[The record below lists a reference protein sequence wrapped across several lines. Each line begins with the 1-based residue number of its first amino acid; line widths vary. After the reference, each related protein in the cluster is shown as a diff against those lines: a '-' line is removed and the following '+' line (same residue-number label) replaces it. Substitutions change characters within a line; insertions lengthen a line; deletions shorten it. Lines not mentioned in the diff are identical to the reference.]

1 MAILPP
7 GVSSTDFAS
16 ALRQFA
22 GAVGDDWVLSSDDDL
37 VPYRDHYSPVPLA
50 EDELIPSAA
59 VAPATVEQVQAIVRT
74 ANQYKIPLYPISTG
88 KNFAYGGPAP
98 NLRGS
103 VVVDLKR
110 MNRILEVNAQ
120 RNFALVEPGVS
131 YFDLY
136 RHIQERGLKVWLDC
150 PDPGWGSPVGN
161 TLDRG
166 IGYTLGPYRDHVG
179 SQYGMEMVLA
189 NGEVMRTGMGALPN
203 SDAWA
208 EYKYGFGPDPSGLF
222 AQGNYGIVTKMGLRL
237 MPQPE
242 HWRTGLIT
250 VPKRRD
256 LVPLVDTVNY
266 LTDLFII
273 GEPWYGSPLRPLLGN
288 TEFLEAATRRGGANE
303 DELDRLAA
311 AANLHSWQVELQF
324 YGSERS
330 TLGNWEYAKE
340 LMARNIPAARL
351 VDGESLP
358 VPLTREQIEQTT
370 GPYPTNMRRNITQGV
385 PSLGIW
391 KNLGRTEAFPEAWA
405 QGHIGLFAVL
415 PRSAEAVFEAQH
427 VFADTLRELGLQS
440 GISALSTPINWY
452 QFAFLFS
459 AGFSTGGGNAVAT
472 PEGKARVRDG
482 LNALLVKA
490 GEHGWGEYRAAPY
503 FQDAVAAQYSFND
516 HALRRFNETIKD
528 AVDPNGILAPGRGGI
543 WPKHLRGDPA

>member
-7 GVSSTDFAS
+7 GVTSTDFAS
-16 ALRQFA
+16 ALREFA
-22 GAVGDDWVLSSDDDL
+22 TAVGADWVLSSDEDL
-37 VPYRDHYSPVPLA
+37 RPYRDHYSPVPLA
-50 EDELIPSAA
+50 EEELLPSAA
-59 VAPATVEQVQAIVRT
+59 VSPTTVEQVQALVHT
-74 ANQYKIPLYPISTG
+74 ANRFRIPLYPISTG

-110 MNRILEVNAQ
+110 MNRILEVNAE

-150 PDPGWGSPVGN
+150 PDPGWGSPIGN
-161 TLDRG
+161 TLERG
-166 IGYTLGPYRDHVG
+166 IGYTLGQYRDHVG
-179 SQYGMEMVLA
+179 AQYGMEVVLA

-203 SDAWA
+203 AKAWQ

-242 HWRTGLIT
+242 HWRNGRVT

-256 LVPLVDTVNY
+256 FIALVNSVNY
-266 LTDLFII
+266 LNDLGMI
-273 GEPWYGSPLRPLLGN
+273 GDPWYGSPLRALLGN
-288 TEFLEAATRRGGANE
+288 TEFREAATRRGGANE
-303 DELDRLAA
+303 AEMDRLAA

-324 YGSERS
+324 YGSERT
-330 TLGNWEYAKE
+330 TLANWEYAKE
-340 LMARNIPAARL
+340 LIARSTSGARFI
-351 VDGESLP
+351 DGESLR

-385 PSLGIW
+385 PGLGIW
-391 KNLGRTEAFPEAWA
+391 KALGRTEAAPDAWA

-415 PRSAEAVFEAQH
+415 PRSAQAVFEAQH
-427 VFADTLRELGLQS
+427 VFADTMRDLGLQG
-440 GISALSTPINWY
+440 GISAISTPLMWY
-452 QFAFLFS
+452 QFSFLFS

-472 PEGKARVRDG
+472 PEGKAKTRDG
-482 LNALLVKA
+482 LIALLKKA
-490 GEHGWGEYRAAPY
+490 AEHGWGEYRAAPY
-503 FQDAVAAQYSFND
+503 YQDAVAAEYSFND

-543 WPKHLRGDPA
+543 WPKRLRGSRA